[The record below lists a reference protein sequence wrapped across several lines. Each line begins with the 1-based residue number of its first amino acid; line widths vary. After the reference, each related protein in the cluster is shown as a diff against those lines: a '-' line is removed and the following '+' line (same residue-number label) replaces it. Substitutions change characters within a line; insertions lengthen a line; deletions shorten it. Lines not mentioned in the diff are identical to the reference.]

1 MGGLMGFY
9 GDIIGWTNQT
19 IWYGFVWK
27 WSGDIRGSFSG
38 GIEKWMVSAKMLVT
52 GFFLEFRSER
62 SLEILATN
70 VKISGMVWLHG
81 CLTSDPCTTQFPP
94 QVPAVKVMTWRGS
107 TRLSMSWTRTLMTAC
122 LRMRWPVALL
132 QYEQGGG
139 SRGGGLRLRLVWLQI
154 CSHVSFLLVLI
165 VFLSNLLIFRWC
177 APHYIP
183 KN

>member
-139 SRGGGLRLRLVWLQI
+139 
-154 CSHVSFLLVLI
+154 HVGVVSDSDSCGCKFARMS
-165 VFLSNLLIFRWC
+165 VFCWF
-177 APHYIP
+177 
-183 KN
+183 